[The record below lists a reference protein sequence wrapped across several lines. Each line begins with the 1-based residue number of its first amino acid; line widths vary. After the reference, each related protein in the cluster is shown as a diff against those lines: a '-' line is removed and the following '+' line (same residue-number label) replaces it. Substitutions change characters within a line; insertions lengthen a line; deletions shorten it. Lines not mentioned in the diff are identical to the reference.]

1 VAESIS
7 VDFDIVS
14 QHASR
19 VERVA
24 ADIGVAQE
32 AIGSVNLGG
41 GAFGLMCSFMVPPV
55 QIVSALASS
64 AVGAA
69 HDMVERSA
77 REIRAAG
84 KDLEAF
90 EEYATSE
97 FAALENEVPSGGTGL

>member
-7 VDFDIVS
+7 VDFDVVA
-14 QHASR
+14 QHANR

-24 ADIGVAQE
+24 ADIGVAQD

-55 QIVSALASS
+55 QMVSALASG

-69 HDMVERSA
+69 HGMVERSA

-90 EEYATSE
+90 EEYVTSE
-97 FAALENEVPSGGTGL
+97 FAALENDVPAPGAGR